1 MVNETKEIKN
11 LMIKLSKTFPDTY
24 ISVEIELNL
33 YSTNRYVKKYVFYTP
48 IIKHVYFK
56 TLKGLTNYINKL
68 IKNNENRDLQKSS
81 KIS

>member
-33 YSTNRYVKKYVFYTP
+33 YSTDRYVKK
-48 IIKHVYFK
+48 
-56 TLKGLTNYINKL
+56 
-68 IKNNENRDLQKSS
+68 
-81 KIS
+81 